1 MGDAARCDPEM
12 GAGGQRDLEIGEIYI
27 PHDIAKIVARIWKAR
42 GAGRVGGDVVR
53 VCGFLSFVCL
63 HPAFSACDSYL
74 LYASTSLCLHA
85 LPPPCL
91 DLATPS
97 LSLVSQRL
105 ISLCS
110 ITNPLALSRTKITDR
125 SPSSARAAADAV
137 NACDRDVF
145 TAGLAALSRDGP
157 LPADSPPFRRSS
169 HTLTRIPFDTTNPPP
184 QRLSAGLCDTHAP
197 HASSNYGWTQP
208 PPVDVTAPNA
218 TIQHFQIQSYTRPLE
233 IVVVTIRFRALG
245 LRSWPARLPSRPSTE
260 NCASRH
266 SRCPRRYEPASARIR
281 WLGTPYTPEFCSC
294 RAPRR
299 EFYRVKALS
308 LGIRDAR
315 AANALTHCRV
325 SMPVRPPTAL
335 WRVPDYVPS
344 YTAMRAGREMACAFP
359 HSPLCL
365 RARAAMQRFAR
376 PRKQEAAQSPTLR
389 SGSRKAR
396 APRSQL
402 ALGAHAAE
410 EWRNRLSNEK

>member
-1 MGDAARCDPEM
+1 MRIAHTYPLPPPSWSAFSPLTWQAALPPTCVSEARAPISALPSPTRCLGLLMGDAARCDLEM

-27 PHDIAKIVARIWKAR
+27 PHDIAEIVARIWKAR
-42 GAGRVGGDVVR
+42 GAGRVGGDVY
-53 VCGFLSFVCL
+53 
-63 HPAFSACDSYL
+63 HKPACPESDKDHRQVAVLGSRRRRR
-74 LYASTSLCLHA
+74 SE
-85 LPPPCL
+85 
-91 DLATPS
+91 
-97 LSLVSQRL
+97 RL
-105 ISLCS
+105 RPRHFHRGPGCVIEG
-110 ITNPLALSRTKITDR
+110 RT
-125 SPSSARAAADAV
+125 
-137 NACDRDVF
+137 
-145 TAGLAALSRDGP
+145 
-157 LPADSPPFRRSS
+157 PPFRRSS

-281 WLGTPYTPEFCSC
+281 WLGMPYTPEFCSC